1 MKPFFVSVNPYQSFD
16 SFYGKNISK
25 AQSFHL
31 ILHVIRT
38 YLIFVLHFNPPCSF
52 NALFFCMRLIVLL
65 PFFAF
70 YNFLNVE
77 RKLYISLKFMCFFI
91 KEFLLI

>member
-1 MKPFFVSVNPYQSFD
+1 MKPFFVSMNPYQSFD

-31 ILHVIRT
+31 ISHVIRT

-52 NALFFCMRLIVLL
+52 YALFFLHETHRASA
-65 PFFAF
+65 FFAF